1 MRTLSFGLALTLI
14 LLAAPVNAQDNREKT
29 ISAVNIEGLERVS
42 EQVVRAR
49 LEVQTGQT
57 YNPRAVARDI
67 RRLYDLGFF
76 GTIRADARPDGDQI
90 LLTYQ
95 VEEKQVI
102 DQITIIGNKKLKA
115 RRIRGVLSLREGDSF
130 VPETY
135 ESERTA
141 ILELYEGKG
150 FANTKVDMV
159 VEKVGASRVRVL
171 FDIEEGRK
179 ARIRSIEFVDN
190 GAIPERQ
197 LKRVMKTRPAWW
209 FLGGRYEE
217 DKFEQD
223 LQNIID
229 EYGNHGRLEAQI
241 PKTDLVYTGNGKKMD
256 VTIYINQG
264 PQYTVDTLDIASNQ
278 VFDDDEIMDIVKVE
292 GGDIHNKG
300 QVTDDAGLIQQ
311 GYQDSGYIDAT
322 VTPMVTLDRDN
333 KTTHVV
339 HQVNEGDLQYIR
351 EITVSGNE
359 VTRDDVVRR
368 EMLINPGDRYDGAA
382 VKSSMRRLENTR
394 YFNQVR
400 IYPEDF
406 EEDDLYTNLLV
417 DVEEGKTGNFNFG
430 VGYSSEERLGVYG
443 QIRLNNFD
451 IKNWPTFSGGGQQL
465 VVRANIGDIR
475 DEYSISF
482 TEPEMFGYPIAFGFD
497 VFDESYRVTQGA
509 NYREQQQGIQLRFGK
524 ALSPYVTARTSMRYT
539 DTYLSDLPWYVNREL
554 RSQRGSN
561 TTIANMWQIE
571 RNTLDNYREPSAGAK
586 HILSAEVAG
595 FGADNEYI
603 KFEHDS
609 TWYRALGKE
618 DRWVLSLR
626 TRHGWMTEYGS
637 SDTVPLQDRFYAGGA
652 TTVRGY
658 RIRDIGPKI
667 QKYLFWGEDFAIG
680 GNARLIY
687 NLEAKYKIT
696 EMFRLY
702 GFVDSG
708 GIWRDESNI
717 DLGDIKYSAGLGF
730 GVDVP
735 RFGPIRIDYGIPI
748 NPDKDQGSG
757 RLHLQTGFSF

>member
-1 MRTLSFGLALTLI
+1 LRTLSYVMALALI
-14 LLAAPVNAQDNREKT
+14 LLAAPLHAQDVRGKMV
-29 ISAVNIEGLERVS
+29 SAVKIEGLERVS

-49 LEVQTGQT
+49 IEVQAGQE

-67 RRLYDLGFF
+67 NRLYEMGFF
-76 GTIRADARPDGDQI
+76 GLIQAHARPDGDQLI
-90 LLTYQ
+90 LTYQ

-102 DQITIIGNKKLKA
+102 DRITIAGNKKLKA

-130 VPETY
+130 VPEAY
-135 ESERTA
+135 ENERKA
-141 ILELYEGKG
+141 ILDLYEGKG

-171 FDIEEGRK
+171 FNIEEGRK
-179 ARIRSIEFVDN
+179 ARIRSIQFVDH
-190 GAIPERQ
+190 GAVSERQ

-223 LQNIID
+223 LQNIVD

-241 PKTDLVYTGNGKKMD
+241 PKTDLLYTENGKKMD
-256 VTIYINQG
+256 VTIHINQG
-264 PQYTVDTLDIASNQ
+264 PQYTVDTLDLASNN
-278 VFDDDEIMDIVKVE
+278 VFDDDEILDIIVVE

-300 QVTDDAGLIQQ
+300 QVAEDADLIQR

-322 VTPMVTLDRDN
+322 VTPLVTLDRDR

-339 HQVNEGDLQYIR
+339 HQVNEGELKYIR
-351 EITVSGNE
+351 EIDVTGNE
-359 VTRDDVVRR
+359 VTKDEVVRR
-368 EMLINPGDRYDGAA
+368 EMLINPGDRFDGAA
-382 VKSSMRRLENTR
+382 VKASQRRLENTR
-394 YFNQVR
+394 YFDLVR
-400 IYPEDF
+400 IYPDDF

-417 DVEEGKTGNFNFG
+417 DVDEGKTGNFNFG

-451 IKNWPTFSGGGQQL
+451 IGNWPTFSGGGQQL
-465 VVRANIGDIR
+465 LLRANIGDIR

-482 TEPEMFGYPIAFGFD
+482 TEPELFGYPIAFGFD

-509 NYREQQQGIQLRFGK
+509 NYREQQQGVQLRFGK
-524 ALSPYVTARTSMRYT
+524 SLSPYVTARTSIRYT
-539 DTYLSDLPWYVNREL
+539 DTDLTNLPWYVNREL
-554 RSQRGSN
+554 RNQRGSN
-561 TTIANMWQIE
+561 STIANMWQIE

-609 TWYRALGKE
+609 TWYRAVGRQ

-637 SDTVPLQDRFYAGGA
+637 SDSVPLQDRFYAGGA

-658 RIRDIGPKI
+658 KIRDIGPKVP
-667 QKYLFWGEDFAIG
+667 KYLFWGEDFAIG
-680 GNARLIY
+680 GNARIIN
-687 NLEAKYKIT
+687 NLEAKYKVT

-702 GFVDSG
+702 AFVDSG
-708 GIWRDESNI
+708 GVWSDESNI